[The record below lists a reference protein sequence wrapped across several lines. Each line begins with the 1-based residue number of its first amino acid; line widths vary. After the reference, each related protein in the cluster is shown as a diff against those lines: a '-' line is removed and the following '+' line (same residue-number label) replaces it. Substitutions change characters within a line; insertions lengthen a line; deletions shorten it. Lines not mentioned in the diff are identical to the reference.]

1 MHFALKSLVLSGII
15 VLSMV
20 LSAYASGAEDNDID
34 PRLVK
39 VVETIKIQF
48 AANSATNN
56 ENEEVFGF
64 NEPFFVNANE
74 LIFSLYSRDPKKII
88 LAAESFKSQ
97 ADYDPSIDKDFIAEM
112 YINFAEELSKTPE
125 WISVENTA
133 LDYLG
138 SDHWFEQFMGYR
150 LSSVIYANKLE
161 NSHALSHA
169 QKALSIIPLDDSQLS
184 LFARVKS
191 LNIIAELCNV

>member
-74 LIFSLYSRDPKKII
+74 LIFSLYSRDPKK
-88 LAAESFKSQ
+88 L
-97 ADYDPSIDKDFIAEM
+97 Y
-112 YINFAEELSKTPE
+112 
-125 WISVENTA
+125 
-133 LDYLG
+133 
-138 SDHWFEQFMGYR
+138 
-150 LSSVIYANKLE
+150 
-161 NSHALSHA
+161 
-169 QKALSIIPLDDSQLS
+169 
-184 LFARVKS
+184 
-191 LNIIAELCNV
+191 